1 MVKEI
6 LSDEADRL
14 VRQKPD
20 SFFESFTR
28 KPGAEPR
35 TTHYCPGCGHGVI
48 HKLIAEAMDDFG
60 IRERTV
66 FISPVGCSVFG
77 YYYFNCG
84 NVQVAHG
91 RAPAAATAIK
101 RALPHAIVLSYQG
114 DGDLAAIGGNN
125 ILQAANRGENITV
138 IFVNNAIY
146 GMTGSQMAPTTLI
159 GQKTTTTP
167 LGRTVEN
174 EGYPL
179 RMCELLA
186 TLEAPVYIERVA
198 ITDSKHVMQAR
209 KAIRKGI
216 QNQIDGRGFSFIEI
230 LSPCPTGWKMTPSEG
245 KKWVDEVLSSYFKL
259 GIYKDKNGV
268 LSAEADRLDR
278 KPTDGAPKRIEKKP
292 TPTGDLSAQAG
303 ELLAILGATKEDSA
317 AKLTRPIAD
326 VNFRNPRM
334 KVAGFGGQGIL
345 LLGQLMAESAMVLDY
360 YSTWLPSYGPE
371 MRGGTANC
379 HVIISEKRI
388 GSPLVAEADVLM
400 AMNLPSLDK
409 FENDLRPDGVI
420 FVNSSLISRKV
431 ERSDV
436 QTVYVPATELAD
448 ELGETKVANM
458 VMLGAYIG
466 YTGLLSLESVL
477 AAARTVIKRKEFM
490 ELNERALRKGMEFAK
505 RQYVKRSLP
514 EEVV

>member
-14 VRQKPD
+14 IRQKPD

-48 HKLIAEAMDDFG
+48 HKLIAEAIDDFG

-179 RMCELLA
+179 RVCELLA
-186 TLEAPVYIERVA
+186 TLEAPIYIERVA

-216 QNQIDGRGFSFIEI
+216 QNQIDGRGFSFIEL
-230 LSPCPTGWKMTPSEG
+230 LSACPTGLKMTPTEA
-245 KKWVDEVLSSYFKL
+245 KKWVDETLGSYFKL
-259 GIYKDKNGV
+259 GMYKDKNGV
-268 LSAEADRLDR
+268 L
-278 KPTDGAPKRIEKKP
+278 KPTDGVAQKVEKKP
-292 TPTGDLSAQAG
+292 APAGD
-303 ELLAILGATKEDSA
+303 ELLAIIGGKKEDSS
-317 AKLTRPIAD
+317 AKLTRPTVDA
-326 VNFRNPRM
+326 NFRNPRM

-379 HVIISEKRI
+379 HVIVSEKRI
-388 GSPLVAEADVLM
+388 GSPLVAETDVLM

-409 FENDLRPDGVI
+409 FENDVRPDGVI
-420 FVNSSLISRKV
+420 FVNSSLITRKV
-431 ERSDV
+431 ERTDV
-436 QTVYVPATELAD
+436 HAVYVPTTEIAD

-490 ELNERALRKGMEFAK
+490 ELNEKALKRGMEFATAQREK
-505 RQYVKRSLP
+505 IPVS
-514 EEVV
+514 